1 MRKTI
6 DRLAEIATKGE
17 ETTPLEEKEGGK
29 ENGEPTK

>member
-6 DRLAEIATKGE
+6 DRLFEIATNAE
-17 ETTPLEEKEGGK
+17 ESKPLLEKEGGK